1 MFDIP
6 EKYWELLDEM
16 RGVLA
21 TCKKKICNLISDL
34 IKGQRKIQVILSEI
48 QKVLDKYL
56 EVILKG
62 D

>member
-1 MFDIP
+1 
-6 EKYWELLDEM
+6 M

-48 QKVLDKYL
+48 QKVLDRYPK
-56 EVILKG
+56 VISKE